1 MLASPALAGVHS
13 FAASVSGNLLI
24 PLPSVPAPARRAALS
39 VVAKVKVSTPQDDR
53 IARHVRLRKK
63 VLEIC
68 ARAKLESFSSFL
80 RTNVDINQCA
90 RILART
96 FSLCIRLHEW
106 WVRAK
111 AVLPS
116 CSTKCF
122 SWSGSLRIYQLY
134 LEFTNWM

>member
-53 IARHVRLRKK
+53 IARHVRVRKK
-63 VLEIC
+63 VEIC

-80 RTNVDINQCA
+80 RKNVDINV
-90 RILART
+90 
-96 FSLCIRLHEW
+96 HE
-106 WVRAK
+106 
-111 AVLPS
+111 L
-116 CSTKCF
+116 
-122 SWSGSLRIYQLY
+122 
-134 LEFTNWM
+134 

>member
-80 RTNVDINQCA
+80 RTNV
-90 RILART
+90 
-96 FSLCIRLHEW
+96 HE
-106 WVRAK
+106 
-111 AVLPS
+111 L
-116 CSTKCF
+116 
-122 SWSGSLRIYQLY
+122 
-134 LEFTNWM
+134 